1 MFGKILFI
9 LGLVAA
15 GLLLVIVNVM
25 TPSSGGAFGILAVFL
40 LAYAVLLVA
49 ATFGLWALNR
59 FVLKVASE
67 IRPSRGNEKLSLKKA
82 YYYASVIALAPVIL
96 ISLQSVG
103 GVGVY
108 ELVLVLLFVL
118 LGCLYIARRTK

>member
-9 LGLVAA
+9 IGLAAA
-15 GLLLVIVNVM
+15 GLLLVVLNVM
-25 TPSSGGAFGILAVFL
+25 TPAGGGALGILAVFL
-40 LAYAVLLVA
+40 LAYVTLLSAV
-49 ATFGLWALNR
+49 TFGLWALSR
-59 FVLKVASE
+59 VVLKVGSE
-67 IRPSRGNEKLSLKKA
+67 IRPGRSGEKLSLKKA

-103 GVGVY
+103 GVGIY
-108 ELVLVLLFVL
+108 EVGLVFVFVL